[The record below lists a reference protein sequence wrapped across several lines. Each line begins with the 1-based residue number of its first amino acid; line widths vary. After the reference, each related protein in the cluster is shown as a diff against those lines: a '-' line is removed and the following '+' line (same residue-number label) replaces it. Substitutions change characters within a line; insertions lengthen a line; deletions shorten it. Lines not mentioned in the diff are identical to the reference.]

1 VDFETCDAA
10 RLRRDK
16 PFDGLFFAAVRTT
29 RIYCRPIC
37 PARPAATRNVSFL
50 PSAPAAEAAGYRPCL
65 RCRPEVALWCPAW
78 KGTRSTVERA
88 LKLIEQGALDR
99 GTASELPRASASGR
113 DTSRACSGSIS
124 TPRPSRWQRLCAC
137 AARSG
142 FCPTRSCPST
152 RWPSRRALAA
162 CGASTRSSRRST
174 TGRPLRSGARSP
186 RLEPIDV
193 RKRRALHA
201 HLPVDLS
208 P

>member
-37 PARPAATRNVSFL
+37 LARPAATRNVSFL

-65 RCRPEVALWCPAW
+65 RCRPEVAPWCPAW

-124 TPRPSRWQRLCAC
+124 TPSPVQVATSLRV
-137 AARSG
+137 
-142 FCPTRSCPST
+142 
-152 RWPSRRALAA
+152 RRAK
-162 CGASTRSSRRST
+162 
-174 TGRPLRSGARSP
+174 
-186 RLEPIDV
+186 RLLSDTQLPIDEVAFAAGFGSV
-193 RKRRALHA
+193 RRFNAVFASIYHRPPSAIRRPKPA
-201 HLPVDLS
+201 P
-208 P
+208 